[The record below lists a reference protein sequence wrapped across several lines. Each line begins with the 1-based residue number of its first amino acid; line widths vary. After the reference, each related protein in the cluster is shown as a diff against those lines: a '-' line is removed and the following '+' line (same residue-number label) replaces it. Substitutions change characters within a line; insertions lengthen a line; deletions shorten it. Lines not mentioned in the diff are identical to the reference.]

1 MGPLS
6 GDLRKRVVSAVHEEG
21 MSCRAAARRFGVS
34 FSSSI
39 RWVAALRERGS
50 YAPLPMGGDTRS
62 QRLEAHADFLLG
74 LHRRE
79 PDLTLNE
86 ICDRLELGRGEKVS
100 ASMIWRFFDRR
111 DITFKKNPRTRA
123 SRTART
129 SLSGDGDGS
138 RVNLTLDPLKLVFV
152 DETAATTNMARR
164 YGRRRRGQRLRCGVP
179 HGHYKAITFVFG
191 LRLRGVVAPKAYDH
205 AMNAETFEAW
215 LEHHLLP
222 TLEEGDIVVL
232 DNLKAHKSPR
242 VAEIL
247 VRKNCTVRY
256 LPPYSPDFNPIEM
269 AISKLKSALRKL
281 AERAVAGLI
290 AILESCA
297 GLFKPADC
305 QSYFKACG
313 YHPAELPA
321 LDTT

>member
-1 MGPLS
+1 MT
-6 GDLRKRVVSAVHEEG
+6 LRSKKS
-21 MSCRAAARRFGVS
+21 
-34 FSSSI
+34 
-39 RWVAALRERGS
+39 
-50 YAPLPMGGDTRS
+50 
-62 QRLEAHADFLLG
+62 AHASEQDRPDVLE
-74 LHRRE
+74 RR
-79 PDLTLNE
+79 
-86 ICDRLELGRGEKVS
+86 
-100 ASMIWRFFDRR
+100 RR
-111 DITFKKNPRTRA
+111 WFEGQLD
-123 SRTART
+123 
-129 SLSGDGDGS
+129 
-138 RVNLTLDPLKLVFV
+138 LDPLKLVFV

-297 GLFKPADC
+297 DLFKPADC

>member
-1 MGPLS
+1 
-6 GDLRKRVVSAVHEEG
+6 
-21 MSCRAAARRFGVS
+21 
-34 FSSSI
+34 
-39 RWVAALRERGS
+39 
-50 YAPLPMGGDTRS
+50 
-62 QRLEAHADFLLG
+62 
-74 LHRRE
+74 
-79 PDLTLNE
+79 
-86 ICDRLELGRGEKVS
+86 
-100 ASMIWRFFDRR
+100 
-111 DITFKKNPRTRA
+111 
-123 SRTART
+123 
-129 SLSGDGDGS
+129 
-138 RVNLTLDPLKLVFV
+138 VFV

-164 YGRRRRGQRLRCGVP
+164 YGRRRRGHRLRCGVP

-191 LRLRGVVAPKAYDH
+191 LRLRGVVAPKAYDC

-247 VRKNCTVRY
+247 ARKNCAVRY

-281 AERAVAGLI
+281 AERTIAGLL

-297 GLFKPADC
+297 GLFKPTEC
-305 QSYFKACG
+305 ENYFEACG
-313 YHPAELPA
+313 YDPAELQT

>member
-6 GDLRKRVVSAVHEEG
+6 VDLRKRVVSAVREEG
-21 MSCRAAARRFGVS
+21 MSCRAAAQRFGVS
-34 FSSSI
+34 FSSAI

-62 QRLEAHADFLLG
+62 QRVEAHTDFLLR

-86 ICDRLELGRGEKVS
+86 ICDRLERARGEKVS
-100 ASMIWRFFDRR
+100 PSMIWRFFDRH
-111 DITFKKNPRTRA
+111 DITFKKSPRTRV
-123 SRTART
+123 SRAART
-129 SLSGDGDGS
+129 SLSGDGDGENS
-138 RVNLTLDPLKLVFV
+138 ISMLKLVFV
-152 DETAATTNMARR
+152 DETAATTSMARR
-164 YGRRRRGQRLRCGVP
+164 FGRRRRGQRLRCGVP

-191 LRLRGVVAPKAYDH
+191 LRLRGVIAPKAYDH

-247 VRKNCTVRY
+247 ARKNCTVRY

-281 AERAVAGLI
+281 AERTVVGLL
-290 AILESCA
+290 AILEGCA
-297 GLFKPADC
+297 ALFKPAEC
-305 QSYFKACG
+305 ENYFEACG
-313 YHPAELPA
+313 YDPGELQA
-321 LDTT
+321 LNTT